1 MKKSLSLILAIA
13 MVFSMFASVAFAA
26 EATTTTTPKT
36 TEEKYDALKALGI
49 FEGDE
54 TGANLTGDMTRAQL
68 AKIVTKLLKVS
79 EDKAANTYTDVPADH
94 WAAGFIGAATTAK
107 AFDGVAPG
115 KFDPEGKVSFQQLA
129 TVLVRL
135 TGLAQSTDAV
145 TGKVDEWAKGYVA
158 AAVKELGLSQAD
170 YTVNANRG
178 VFVELTFAALPK
190 VVIPGK
196 VSVVEAKATGVYKVQ
211 VTFNKAVD
219 TAAAKLALTKGT
231 LAVGTSTTAPVWSED
246 KTTVTL
252 TTDTRITEGQ
262 YTVTVSG
269 LDAAVVDKT
278 TATFTATDEQVSKI
292 DFVNANDTVAY
303 SKYATIK
310 VKATNQYGE
319 AVSLGASSFTALV
332 SGQNP
337 DSFKKDAD
345 GNLVI
350 TDDIKSVGGITQGN
364 GIIPVTVY
372 FNNSNV
378 TASKNFKVGT
388 VPLLTTIETGTVT
401 YSNNATK
408 LSAADE
414 TASIPLKMFDQYGN
428 PIVKGQLTPV
438 APAAGG
444 TPVAEISASTINPVI
459 TPYEQKLEVVRKNGD
474 YTDFYDDNDNA
485 RLQVKLTQK
494 LDKSA
499 EYTVNI
505 YGGSS
510 SATAVV
516 NVSAANLAT
525 KFEFDASAVVI
536 AAGDA
541 DTIVPL
547 IATDANGNKLSAQD
561 IVDQYAR
568 FNITASNG
576 KAEIVK
582 TGGDKGKVKISY
594 TAANTVGSKIYVSG
608 TINQSLTNTFVQ
620 TSIPVSDARV
630 PERITVKTEP
640 ATKAILGADS
650 EIVYMLKDQ
659 YGKDLKKTDA
669 TVPGTNGQTSKFQ
682 VKVTITTEGGA
693 GYSFKATAAG
703 GVPLPAVHTS
713 TTTGSVTEDIFY
725 FAHNQLDYFN
735 KGFNLTT
742 EPTVG
747 KVTVKAVVEKA
758 PNGTSNFSD
767 YSSVVTRSLESIK
780 ADTTLTYSLG
790 TIGELYAAQ
799 DKLATSNFTGAAS
812 DIATVELLTAANS
825 RFDKKLSVVAKDSA
839 GNTVKLPSNYIDGI
853 STSDPTVANVGKDGT
868 DGYVIGNKTGTATV
882 MAVVYT
888 NKGQTINLTQTV
900 TVKADPIS
908 VATLTADNSKA
919 DYDATKNY
927 AYMYFNALKAVDNYG
942 IEYKTNSEK
951 DSAGNLKKAVGTVD
965 ADPIA
970 AYFSVLGV
978 QYTVEVVQGT
988 GKVDL
993 NTRTGQITNVDA
1005 SVLEFVI
1012 TAITPNGKSVT
1023 MLVSKPVTTP

>member
-219 TAAAKLALTKGT
+219 AAAAKLALTKGT

-246 KTTVTL
+246 KTMVTL
-252 TTDTRITEGQ
+252 NTDTRITEGQ
-262 YTVTVSG
+262 YTVTLSG

-278 TATFTATDEQVSKI
+278 TATFTANDEQVSKI

-303 SKYATIK
+303 SKFATIK

-337 DSFKKDAD
+337 DTFKKDED

-350 TDDIKSVGGITQGN
+350 TDDITSVGGITQGN

-372 FNNSNV
+372 YNNSNV

-388 VPLLTTIETGTVT
+388 VPLLTKIETGTVT
-401 YSNNATK
+401 YSNKATA
-408 LSAADE
+408 LRAADE
-414 TASIPLKMFDQYGN
+414 TASIPLKMYDQYGN
-428 PIVKGQLTPV
+428 PIVKGQLQ
-438 APAAGG
+438 AK
-444 TPVAEISASTINPVI
+444 EISATTINPLI
-459 TPYEQKLEVVRKNGD
+459 TPYEEKLVVVRTNND
-474 YTDFYDDNDNA
+474 YTDFFNDNDES
-485 RLQVKLTQK
+485 RILIKLTGK

-505 YGGSS
+505 YGANS
-510 SATAVV
+510 SANAVI

-525 KFEFDASAVVI
+525 KFEFDVSAVTI

-541 DTIVPL
+541 DTIVPI

-561 IVDQYAR
+561 IVDQKTR
-568 FNITASNG
+568 FNINATNATTT
-576 KAEIVK
+576 IVE
-582 TGGDKGKVKISY
+582 TGTDKGKVKLAYNTPAS
-594 TAANTVGSKIYVSG
+594 NTVGSRIYVSG
-608 TINQSLTNTFVQ
+608 IINQSLTNTYVQ
-620 TSIPVSDARV
+620 ATIPVSDARV
-630 PERITVKTEP
+630 PEKIDVSTEP

-650 EIVYMLKDQ
+650 EIKYKLKDQ
-659 YGKDLKKTDA
+659 YGKDISSIEA
-669 TVPGTNGQTSKFQ
+669 NVPSANGQTAKYR
-682 VKVTITTEGGA
+682 VKVTILTEGTAGFAFNSASAPAQETGYPKVTGNTVENLFYFGYDKLAAFNDGMKLTTTEA
-693 GYSFKATAAG
+693 
-703 GVPLPAVHTS
+703 
-713 TTTGSVTEDIFY
+713 E
-725 FAHNQLDYFN
+725 
-735 KGFNLTT
+735 
-742 EPTVG
+742 G
-747 KVTVKAVVEKA
+747 KVTVRAVVEKA

-767 YSSVVTRSLESIK
+767 YSSVVTRTLESIK
-780 ADTTLTYSLG
+780 ADSDLTYSLG
-790 TIGELYAAQ
+790 TVGDLYAAK
-799 DKLATSNFTGAAS
+799 DKLSNNAAITAV
-812 DIATVELLTAANS
+812 DKLLAADS
-825 RFDKKLSVVAKDSA
+825 QFDKKISVIAKDSA
-839 GNTVKLPSNYIDGI
+839 GNTVKLPSNSVQGI
-853 STSDPTVANVGKDGT
+853 VSSDQSVVTYAVYNQ
-868 DGYVIGNKTGTATV
+868 DGYLLGNKAGTATV
-882 MAVVYT
+882 SAVVYT
-888 NKGQTINLTQTV
+888 NKGTTINLTQDV
-900 TVKADPIS
+900 TVKADSIS
-908 VATLTADNSKA
+908 VATISADKKTADLDTANK
-919 DYDATKNY
+919 DY
-927 AYMYFNALKAVDNYG
+927 AYKYFNNLKVVDNYG
-942 IEYKTNSEK
+942 IEYKT
-951 DSAGNLKKAVGTVD
+951 D
-965 ADPIA
+965 ASKNIDPVSD
-970 AYFSVLGV
+970 YFSVLGV

-988 GKVDL
+988 GKVEMD
-993 NTRTGQITNVDA
+993 TKTGKIT
-1005 SVLEFVI
+1005 SVESTVKEFVI
-1012 TAITPNGKSVT
+1012 TAIAPNGKSVT
-1023 MLVSKPVTTP
+1023 VLVSRK

>member
-26 EATTTTTPKT
+26 EATTTETPKT

-68 AKIVTKLLKVS
+68 AKIVTKLLKVE

-115 KFDPEGKVSFQQLA
+115 KFDPEGKVSYQQLA

-158 AAVKELGLSQAD
+158 TAVKELGLTQAD
-170 YTVNANRG
+170 YTVNATRG

-196 VSVVEAKATGVYKVQ
+196 VSVVEAKPTGVYKVQ

-252 TTDTRITEGQ
+252 TTDTRITEGT
-262 YTVTVSG
+262 YTVTLSG
-269 LDAAVVDKT
+269 LDAASVDKT
-278 TATFTATDEQVSKI
+278 TASFTATDEQVTKI

-350 TDDIKSVGGITQGN
+350 TDDIKSVGGVTQGN
-364 GIIPVTVY
+364 GLIPVTVY
-372 FNNSNV
+372 YNNSNV

-401 YSNNATK
+401 YSNNGTQ

-428 PIVKGQLTPV
+428 PIVKGQLQGSTSVP
-438 APAAGG
+438 
-444 TPVAEISASTINPVI
+444 AEISASTINPVI
-459 TPYEQKLEVVRKNGD
+459 TPYEQKLEVVRTNND
-474 YTDFYDDNDNA
+474 YTDFFDDNDNA
-485 RLQVKLTQK
+485 RIKVKLTQK

-516 NVSAANLAT
+516 KVSAANLAT

-536 AAGDA
+536 AAGDET
-541 DTIVPL
+541 TIVPL

-561 IVDQYAR
+561 IVDQKTR

-576 KAEIVK
+576 SATVVE
-582 TGGDKGKVKISY
+582 TGSDKGKVKITYS
-594 TAANTVGSKIYVSG
+594 AANTIGSKVYVSG
-608 TINQSLTNTFVQ
+608 TINQSITNTFVQ
-620 TSIPVSDARV
+620 TSIPVGEARV
-630 PERITVKTEP
+630 PERITVTTEP

-659 YGKDLKKTDA
+659 YGKDLKKIAA
-669 TVPGTNGQTSKFQ
+669 TVPGTNGQTSQFR
-682 VKVTITTEGGA
+682 VKVTFTTEGAA
-693 GYSFKATAAG
+693 GFNFKATATGTPVVA
-703 GVPLPAVHTS
+703 LPTPF
-713 TTTGSVTEDIFY
+713 SVTPNGSSTETVYY
-725 FAHNQLDYFN
+725 FNFEQLDYFN

-747 KVTVKAVVEKA
+747 KVVVKAVVEKA

-767 YSSVVTRSLESIK
+767 YSSVVTRTLESIK
-780 ADTTLTYSLG
+780 PDTDLTYSLG

-799 DKLATSNFTGAAS
+799 DKLAVGNFTGAAT
-812 DIATVELLTAANS
+812 DIATAEQLLPGYS

-839 GNTVKLPSNYIDGI
+839 GTTVKLPLNYVQGV
-853 STSDPTVANVGKDGT
+853 TVSDPTVVSVAPYTAGGVQ
-868 DGYVIGNKTGTATV
+868 DGYVIGNKAGTATV

-900 TVKADPIS
+900 TVKTDSIS
-908 VATLTADNSKA
+908 VATLSADNSKA
-919 DYDATKNY
+919 TYDAAKTY
-927 AYMYFNALKAVDNYG
+927 AYMYFDELKAVDNYG
-942 IEYKTNSEK
+942 IEYKTNT
-951 DSAGNLKKAVGTVD
+951 DKAVGTVD
-965 ADPIA
+965 ANPIA
-970 AYFSVLGV
+970 AYSSVLGI

-988 GKVDL
+988 GSVQL
-993 NTRTGQITNVDA
+993 NTKTGEITNVDPT
-1005 SVLEFVI
+1005 VKEFVI

-1023 MLVSKPVTTP
+1023 MLVSKP